1 MLLYPGKGLVFP
13 NQLNIDQIATNVRFL
28 FIPLQDVEMSKKSPF
43 AIHKAL
49 IGIGGELK
57 TVKRLRFGD
66 ILIET
71 HTALQTKSFL
81 LANTFLDYP
90 VTICPHKSQNTSRGV
105 ISESDLLSTPE
116 SEILE
121 GFFDQG
127 VIQVRRITIKKA
139 ATIIPTKH
147 LILTFNRPKLPPTLK
162 AGYLNCKIRPY
173 IPNPLRCFKCQRF
186 GHSQISCRGQLT
198 CSRAPFT
205 WNPA

>member
-1 MLLYPGKGLVFP
+1 
-13 NQLNIDQIATNVRFL
+13 
-28 FIPLQDVEMSKKSPF
+28 MSKKSPF

-81 LANTFLDYP
+81 LANTFLDSP
-90 VTICPHKSQNTSRGV
+90 VTICPHKSLNTSRGV

-147 LILTFNRPKLPPTLK
+147 LILTFNRPKLPPAIK
-162 AGYLNCKIRPY
+162 AGYLQLQKFARTFRTLCAVLSARGSDTHKFPAAVNLLALEPRLHGTRHNTGNFEMRMKAGI
-173 IPNPLRCFKCQRF
+173 IPVFF
-186 GHSQISCRGQLT
+186 SD
-198 CSRAPFT
+198 PFT
-205 WNPA
+205 